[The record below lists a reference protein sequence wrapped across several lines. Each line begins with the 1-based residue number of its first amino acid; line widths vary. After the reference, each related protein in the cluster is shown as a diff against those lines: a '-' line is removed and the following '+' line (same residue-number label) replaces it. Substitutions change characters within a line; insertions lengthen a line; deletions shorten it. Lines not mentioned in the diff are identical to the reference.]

1 MMPKSGDPLPTR
13 FRRKV
18 VLYATL
24 NGRLLVF
31 TEPDHPEAGV
41 QVPGGTV
48 NPGETE
54 EDGARREFI
63 EETGFAA
70 PDRLTRLGDATYAYE
85 AGELRHEHARSFF
98 HLPLDGAYPEK
109 WEWVEQTPDGGE
121 GPIRMAFFFLPL
133 DAVPELFGGLG
144 TFLRQL
150 RDHIH
155 GADGMA
161 WAVLGGSAKGQEA

>member
-1 MMPKSGDPLPTR
+1 MDGPLPTR

-24 NGRLLVF
+24 KGRLLVF

-54 EDGARREFI
+54 EDGAHREFV

-70 PDRLTRLGDATYAYE
+70 PDRLTLLGSATYVYE
-85 AGELRHEHARSFF
+85 AGGMRHEHARSFF
-98 HLPLDGAYPEK
+98 HLPLSGAYPEN

-121 GPIRMAFFFLPL
+121 GPIRMAFSFAAL
-133 DAVPELFGGLG
+133 DAMPELFGGLG
-144 TFLRQL
+144 AFLPQL

-155 GADGMA
+155 GTEEMA
-161 WAVLGGSAKGQEA
+161 RAMLPGRAKGQEA

>member
-1 MMPKSGDPLPTR
+1 MDGPLPTR

-18 VLYATL
+18 VLYATS

-48 NPGETE
+48 WPDETV
-54 EDGARREFI
+54 EDAARREFV

-70 PDRLTRLGDATYAYE
+70 PDRLMLLGEATYAYE
-85 AGELRHEHARSFF
+85 AGGMRHEHARSFF
-98 HLPLDGAYPEK
+98 HLPLSGDHPEA
-109 WEWVEQTPDGGE
+109 WEWVEATPDGGE
-121 GPIRMAFFFLPL
+121 GPIRMAFSFLPL

-144 TFLRQL
+144 AFLPQL
-150 RDHIH
+150 RGPID
-155 GADGMA
+155 AVDEMA
-161 WAVLGGSAKGQEA
+161 QPVLLSGAKGPRA